1 MTAKLNR
8 PTVKMASG
16 KTYNVPMFDPV
27 VARHFGDA
35 SSYVETLL
43 AEINM
48 KEIYAP
54 LFKGRKDLT
63 FLDIGANI
71 GLVSIYAYDSCAR
84 IVAVEPAPDTFTV
97 LKAMTV
103 SLPKIEAVR
112 AALAPED
119 GPCEFF
125 TNKQNTTASST
136 VNTYGTFGEV
146 PGLMLSS
153 ILSIYQLEHVDVVKC
168 DSEGSEGA
176 SLSFE
181 QLNLA
186 KDIVDQWYV
195 ECHNCPTSTW
205 QDKMTK
211 VLARLLALGYKN
223 HEIIGMTL
231 RAWK

>member
-1 MTAKLNR
+1 MKINR
-8 PTVKMASG
+8 PTVRMASC
-16 KTYNVPMFDPV
+16 KTFDVPMFDPV

-43 AEINM
+43 SEINV
-48 KEIYAP
+48 KGIYAP
-54 LFKGRKDLT
+54 LFQGRKDLT

-125 TNKQNTTASST
+125 QNEANTTASST
-136 VNTYGTFGEV
+136 VNTYGTFMEV
-146 PGLMLSS
+146 PGLTLSS

-168 DSEGSEGA
+168 DSEGSEGE
-176 SLSFE
+176 SLSFD
-181 QLNLA
+181 QLNA
-186 KDIVDQWYV
+186 ARNVVDCYYV
-195 ECHNCPTSTW
+195 ETHNCPKSTW
-205 QDKMTK
+205 RAKFADI
-211 VLARLLALGYKN
+211 LARLMVLGYKN
-223 HEIIGMTL
+223 TEIVGMTL